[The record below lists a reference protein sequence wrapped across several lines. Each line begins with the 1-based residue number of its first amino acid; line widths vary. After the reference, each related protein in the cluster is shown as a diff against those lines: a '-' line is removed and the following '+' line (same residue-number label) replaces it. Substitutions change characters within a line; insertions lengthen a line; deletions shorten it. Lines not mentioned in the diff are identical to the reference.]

1 MIMRLSLLGA
11 GLALL
16 ITPMAAQAESLRTI
30 FKQVDSAVVI
40 VQTDHK
46 DVVTGP
52 QKRLSNL
59 PGAGSGVLISQDG
72 KVITA
77 AHLIQSADEI
87 AVTFVNDTTV
97 KAKVLSSDPA
107 ADIALLQL
115 EKVPDGMKAA
125 KLGDSDDA
133 EVGDQVLIVG
143 APLGLGH
150 TLSVGHIG
158 ARLRPNTMYGA
169 MARAEFFQTDAAV
182 NEGNSGG
189 PMFDMKGEV
198 IGIVSHIVSKSG
210 GSEGL
215 GFVVTSDMARRLLM
229 DRSPFWSGVEGYLL
243 AGDIARVFNI
253 PQPAGVLVQ
262 RVSPKSP
269 AALLGL
275 KPGSLTGVI
284 EGQSFILGG
293 DIVLDVLGVP
303 IVPDGSSYS
312 VIRERLGKL
321 KSGDA
326 ITVTVLRGGKKSELQ
341 ARLP

>member
-1 MIMRLSLLGA
+1 MIMRSSLICA
-11 GLALL
+11 GLLALW
-16 ITPMAAQAESLRTI
+16 TPNPARAESLRSI
-30 FKQVDSAVVI
+30 FKQVDSAVVV
-40 VQTDHK
+40 VQTNHT

-52 QKRLSNL
+52 RRSMNSL
-59 PGAGSGVLISQDG
+59 PGAGSGVVITPEG

-77 AHLIQSADEI
+77 AHLVQSADEI
-87 AVTFVNDTTV
+87 IVQFVNGASV
-97 KAKVLSSDPA
+97 KAKILSSDPA
-107 ADIALLQL
+107 ADIAMLQL
-115 EKVPDGMKAA
+115 EKVPDGVKAA

-133 EVGDQVLIVG
+133 EIGDQVFIVG

-158 ARLRPNTMYGA
+158 ARHRPNTMYGA
-169 MARAEFFQTDAAV
+169 MARAEFFQTDAAI

-189 PMFDMKGEV
+189 PMFNMNGEV

-243 AGDIARVFNI
+243 AGDVARVFNI

-275 KPGSLTGVI
+275 KPGNLAAVI
-284 EGQSFILGG
+284 EGQSFIVGG
-293 DIVLDVLGVP
+293 DIVLEVLGVP

-326 ITVTVLRGGKKSELQ
+326 IAVTVLRGGKKSELM
-341 ARLP
+341 AKLP

>member
-1 MIMRLSLLGA
+1 MIMRVSLLCA
-11 GLALL
+11 GLAAL
-16 ITPMAAQAESLRTI
+16 ITPTAAQAESLRTI
-30 FKQVDSAVVI
+30 FKQVDTAVVV

-72 KVITA
+72 KVVTA

-87 AVTFVNDTTV
+87 AVTFANETTV
-97 KAKVLSSDPA
+97 KARVVSSDPA
-107 ADIALLQL
+107 ADIAMLQL

-125 KLGDSDDA
+125 RLGDSDDA
-133 EVGDQVLIVG
+133 EVGDQIFIVG

-169 MARAEFFQTDAAV
+169 MARAEFFQTDAAI

-275 KPGSLTGVI
+275 KPGSLAGVI

>member
-1 MIMRLSLLGA
+1 
-11 GLALL
+11 
-16 ITPMAAQAESLRTI
+16 
-30 FKQVDSAVVI
+30 
-40 VQTDHK
+40 
-46 DVVTGP
+46 
-52 QKRLSNL
+52 
-59 PGAGSGVLISQDG
+59 
-72 KVITA
+72 
-77 AHLIQSADEI
+77 
-87 AVTFVNDTTV
+87 
-97 KAKVLSSDPA
+97 
-107 ADIALLQL
+107 
-115 EKVPDGMKAA
+115 
-125 KLGDSDDA
+125 
-133 EVGDQVLIVG
+133 
-143 APLGLGH
+143 
-150 TLSVGHIG
+150 
-158 ARLRPNTMYGA
+158 
-169 MARAEFFQTDAAV
+169 
-182 NEGNSGG
+182 
-189 PMFDMKGEV
+189 MFDMKGEV